1 MTIRNDCIIDTV
13 HFQWLLTHH
22 FASVVHTCTAKK
34 KSIQS
39 VHPLCVAAQLLLGRI
54 TANLWGEYAESNRD
68 RKEKQE
74 TLREKKKKT
83 ECSQGKKNKKTTTM
97 CKAEKV
103 RRALHGIVAGLS
115 CLQVL
120 RDQPVPPR
128 REGSGLSQHTQ
139 AALLAEALWHGCGCC
154 SQSVTARSY
163 SPSPLFSPSHSVILN
178 HPYSTPPSPPP
189 LPPTLTHS
197 QSASHA
203 VWKK

>member
-1 MTIRNDCIIDTV
+1 MDWKQRWICRCNMPLSTIWHQET
-13 HFQWLLTHH
+13 
-22 FASVVHTCTAKK
+22 
-34 KSIQS
+34 
-39 VHPLCVAAQLLLGRI
+39 
-54 TANLWGEYAESNRD
+54 WGEYAESNRD
-68 RKEKQE
+68 RKERKSQIHW
-74 TLREKKKKT
+74 EKKKKR
-83 ECSQGKKNKKTTTM
+83 ESVAKEKKQTTTA
-97 CKAEKV
+97 CKTEKV

-154 SQSVTARSY
+154 SQSVTARSH

-178 HPYSTPPSPPP
+178 HPYSTPPCPPP

-203 VWKK
+203 VWKKNNSTRVNAAFPNGLI

>member
-1 MTIRNDCIIDTV
+1 MLYIFSGRWHINWPIISP
-13 HFQWLLTHH
+13 LLATL
-22 FASVVHTCTAKK
+22 AQQR
-34 KSIQS
+34 KSIQP
-39 VHPLCVAAQLLLGRI
+39 VHHLRVAAQLLLGRI

-68 RKEKQE
+68 GKERKSKRHRGKKNRESVVK
-74 TLREKKKKT
+74 EKKK
-83 ECSQGKKNKKTTTM
+83 QTTTV

-103 RRALHGIVAGLS
+103 RRALHGIAVGLS

-154 SQSVTARSY
+154 SRSVTARSY
-163 SPSPLFSPSHSVILN
+163 SPSPLFPPSHSVILN

-203 VWKK
+203 VWKKITARG